1 MSRLEHTIHCII
13 PNVNAQIPSITAAC
27 TLTYKVYTPRR
38 RLGWRHTCTAHSRL
52 AAAAVAVPTAAAAA
66 ATTAAAAPRRLGHC
80 CCRCHCRCPPA
91 AAGGRLKQGS
101 ASRLY
106 LGDATPAQGRFGQNR
121 RGSRRGARRRAAWA
135 AGTRWRVRSAH
146 ALTIS
151 SRAGPARQLLRPH
164 VRTRSAAHPPKA
176 SGGACW
182 LTCEAVRDARRRG
195 YRLAGNDDEGAA
207 AEAHAQRD
215 RPLESSSSACGACG
229 GARRS
234 KGEFERHSDYPRY

>member
-1 MSRLEHTIHCII
+1 MLTVNCPARS
-13 PNVNAQIPSITAAC
+13 NAQMPSAQP
-27 TLTYKVYTPRR
+27 L
-38 RLGWRHTCTAHSRL
+38 AHSRTKFTRPGGRLADTRAAHCRL
-52 AAAAVAVPTAAAAA
+52 AAAAVAVPIAAAAA
-66 ATTAAAAPRRLGHC
+66 ATNAAAALRRLGHC

-106 LGDATPAQGRFGQNR
+106 LRDATPAQGRFGNTR
-121 RGSRRGARRRAAWA
+121 RRSRRGARRRAAWA
-135 AGTRWRVRSAH
+135 AGTRWRGRSAH

-151 SRAGPARQLLRPH
+151 SRASPARQLLRPH
-164 VRTRSAAHPPKA
+164 VRTQRSAPPKA

-195 YRLAGNDDEGAA
+195 YGLAGNDDEGAA
-207 AEAHAQRD
+207 AEARAQRD

>member
-1 MSRLEHTIHCII
+1 MLTHRYRASQPLEHTH
-13 PNVNAQIPSITAAC
+13 VQSLHAQAQA
-27 TLTYKVYTPRR
+27 
-38 RLGWRHTCTAHSRL
+38 RLATRHTCTAHSRL
-52 AAAAVAVPTAAAAA
+52 AAAAVAVPNAAAAA

-164 VRTRSAAHPPKA
+164 VRTQRSAPTQ
-176 SGGACW
+176 G
-182 LTCEAVRDARRRG
+182 VRRRL
-195 YRLAGNDDEGAA
+195 LAHLRSGA
-207 AEAHAQRD
+207 
-215 RPLESSSSACGACG
+215 
-229 GARRS
+229 
-234 KGEFERHSDYPRY
+234 

>member
-1 MSRLEHTIHCII
+1 M
-13 PNVNAQIPSITAAC
+13 
-27 TLTYKVYTPRR
+27 LTHRYRASQP
-38 RLGWRHTCTAHSRL
+38 LAHSRTKFTRPGAGSAGDTHARHTVASPPLPSPSRTPPLTPPQLPPPRPAAL
-52 AAAAVAVPTAAAAA
+52 ATAAAAA
-66 ATTAAAAPRRLGHC
+66 TAVARRPPPAGDSNKAAPRGCTSETRPLRKDASDKIVEDHGEVREGGQHGQLG
-80 CCRCHCRCPPA
+80 RD
-91 AAGGRLKQGS
+91 GGCGVRMRS
-101 ASRLY
+101 
-106 LGDATPAQGRFGQNR
+106 P
-121 RGSRRGARRRAAWA
+121 SRRG
-135 AGTRWRVRSAH
+135 
-146 ALTIS
+146 
-151 SRAGPARQLLRPH
+151 PAQLVSCC
-164 VRTRSAAHPPKA
+164 VRTSARSAAHPPKA